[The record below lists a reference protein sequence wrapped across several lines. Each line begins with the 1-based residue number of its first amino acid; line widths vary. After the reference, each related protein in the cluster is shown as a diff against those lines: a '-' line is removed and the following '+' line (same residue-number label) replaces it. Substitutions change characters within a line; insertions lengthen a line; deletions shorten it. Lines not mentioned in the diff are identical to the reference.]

1 MSITVRV
8 DSVSEDSAK
17 ISLEGNL
24 IVRDA
29 AIIKS
34 ELLTIL
40 HTYNKADIYLQYIT
54 DIDVTGL
61 QLLWALKKSADAT
74 GKRFQI
80 IFENPGCLQDTIT
93 ISGFTHLFTNS
104 IS

>member
-1 MSITVRV
+1 MSITVRL

-17 ISLEGNL
+17 ISLEANL

-34 ELLTIL
+34 ELLAIL
-40 HTYNKADIYLQYIT
+40 HTYTKVDVYLQHIT
-54 DIDVTGL
+54 RIDVAGL

-74 GKRFQI
+74 GKHFQI
-80 IFENPGCLQDTIT
+80 FFENPGCLQDTIT
-93 ISGFTHLFTNS
+93 ISGFTHLFTDS

>member
-1 MSITVRV
+1 MSMIVRLE
-8 DSVSEDSAK
+8 SVRKDWAK
-17 ISLEGNL
+17 ISLEGDL

-34 ELLTIL
+34 ELITIL
-40 HTYNKADIYLQYIT
+40 HTYTNADLYLQHINR
-54 DIDVTGL
+54 IDVAGF
-61 QLLWALKKSADAT
+61 QLLSALKKSADAT
-74 GKRFQI
+74 GKHFQI
-80 IFENPGCLQDTIT
+80 FFESPGSLQDTIT